1 MPTLKSN
8 QALLTGAHL
17 VIDGP
22 ITSCV
27 FCWRNN
33 RMKAIK
39 VLFMALLIL
48 GVANVYAANPAP
60 TTTTTT
66 TVSTT
71 TPAGTTN
78 STSTSTTTPAAT
90 NNITAVDAVKYIGQN
105 KTVCGTVAS
114 TNYAPEKL
122 KTYLNIDK
130 AFPDQVF
137 TAVIEGQPSHD
148 TFKTAIT
155 GNPSDFY
162 KTKNVCVTGQIID
175 YKGKPQIMLTTP
187 TQVKVN

>member
-1 MPTLKSN
+1 
-8 QALLTGAHL
+8 
-17 VIDGP
+17 
-22 ITSCV
+22 
-27 FCWRNN
+27 
-33 RMKAIK
+33 MKAIK
-39 VLFMALLIL
+39 VLFMAILIL
-48 GVANVYAANPAP
+48 GVANAYAANPAP

-66 TVSTT
+66 TTTATTAPATT
-71 TPAGTTN
+71 TN
-78 STSTSTTTPAAT
+78 TTTTAVT
-90 NNITAVDAVKYIGQN
+90 NNITAVDAVKYVGQN

-175 YKGKPQIMLTTP
+175 YKGKPQIMLNNVN
-187 TQVKVN
+187 QIKVN